1 MKLERGFLTGQTTT
15 VRNYFDNLQLH
26 KEKQFGQLSQQVK
39 NERAPKSQLVKNTEQ
54 IIWVQVLRSTGFC
67 LTIQN

>member
-15 VRNYFDNLQLH
+15 VRNYFDDLQLH

-39 NERAPKSQLVKNTEQ
+39 NERVSKSQLAENIEQ
-54 IIWVQVLRSTGFC
+54 II
-67 LTIQN
+67 